1 MKHHLPQIRLLE
13 AASFRSFPS
22 TTTRY
27 DGTWAIRMTA
37 GHPAKRLNSVNP
49 LDPDDRL
56 DLESRIAL
64 AGERFRSFGRPLM
77 FRLTPLAPQALRG
90 MLADKGWE
98 SFEESL
104 VMVADLTAQTAADVG
119 DQLPM
124 KDIGRWVDGYIEL
137 SQESPD
143 LKPGL
148 AEIIG
153 ATEPETGLFMRY
165 GEDSGKLAS
174 VVRCVRDLRL
184 AGIFDLVTGKA
195 ESRKGHARAVLK
207 TALRWAH
214 HNGARQAWLQVVADN
229 APARSLYEQTGF
241 REVYRY
247 SYWRPPVT
255 GDEKQGEQD

>member
-1 MKHHLPQIRLLE
+1 MKYHLPKIRLLE

-56 DLESRIAL
+56 DLENRVAL
-64 AGERFRSFGRPLM
+64 AGERFRSFGRPLL
-77 FRLTPLAPQALRG
+77 FRLTPLAPEVLRKT
-90 MLADKGWE
+90 LLEKGWR

-104 VMVADLTAQTAADVG
+104 VMMADLTPQTAAG
-119 DQLPM
+119 AEDQLPM

-137 SQESPD
+137 SQESSA

-153 ATEPETGLFMRY
+153 ATEPETGLFMRHR
-165 GEDSGKLAS
+165 DDDGKLVS

-184 AGIFDLVTGKA
+184 AGVFDLVTCKA
-195 ESRKGHARAVLK
+195 ESRKGHARKVLS

-214 HNGARQAWLQVVADN
+214 HHGARQAWLQVVADN
-229 APARSLYEQTGF
+229 RPARKLYEQAGF
-241 REVYRY
+241 KEVYRY
-247 SYWRPPVT
+247 SYWKPPV
-255 GDEKQGEQD
+255 GEAGEAEAGS